1 MNYYTLYNILSLLS
15 VSNINNYLDT
25 DKEVFTNISKII
37 KDKMKKNYYE
47 NQQKIISLIKD
58 I

>member
-25 DKEVFTNISKII
+25 DKEVFTNISKNI